1 MNREQ
6 SIEFIQAIED
16 TKALERAIL
25 DIIDE
30 LKSEDSKEIADG
42 LEQLI
47 PISNNRFSVIGQK
60 ELLQESKRRAISILK
75 SEPKFNHVS
84 EKEACC
90 IVERVLGNMQLYL
103 QDMFKRQPHTKCTD
117 SILSIQKC
125 FDIGNEYDLQH
136 IVYALLRAVFPLAR
150 IEEYQDAGACAV
162 RKDICIDEF
171 DIAIELKCTRDSLS
185 AKKLSEEVASDI
197 VHYDNKN
204 IFFLIYD
211 KARIIDNIDVF
222 RDTYEKTDMCKN
234 VKVFVM
240 L

>member
-30 LKSEDSKEIADG
+30 LKSEGSKEIADG

-75 SEPKFNHVS
+75 SEPQFNHVS

-90 IVERVLGNMQLYL
+90 IVERVLGNVQLYL

-117 SILSIQKC
+117 SILSMQKR

-136 IVYALLRAVFPLAR
+136 IVCHMRGTGSSHSFLSMAMFWMQVV
-150 IEEYQDAGACAV
+150 EVDETV
-162 RKDICIDEF
+162 RHF
-171 DIAIELKCTRDSLS
+171 WRQA
-185 AKKLSEEVASDI
+185 
-197 VHYDNKN
+197 
-204 IFFLIYD
+204 FL
-211 KARIIDNIDVF
+211 
-222 RDTYEKTDMCKN
+222 
-234 VKVFVM
+234 
-240 L
+240 

>member
-30 LKSEDSKEIADG
+30 LKSEGSKEIADG

-75 SEPKFNHVS
+75 SEPQFNHVS

-90 IVERVLGNMQLYL
+90 IVERVLGNVQLYL
-103 QDMFKRQPHTKCTD
+103 QDGKYKGVGAHLFAIACKHSWD
-117 SILSIQKC
+117 A
-125 FDIGNEYDLQH
+125 GNEGYVQFTAKADLIEHYQKTLNAH
-136 IVYALLRAVFPLAR
+136 LLDWHTL
-150 IEEYQDAGACAV
+150 Y
-162 RKDICIDEF
+162 ID
-171 DIAIELKCTRDSLS
+171 SYG
-185 AKKLSEEVASDI
+185 ASD
-197 VHYDNKN
+197 
-204 IFFLIYD
+204 LIHKYF
-211 KARIIDNIDVF
+211 KER
-222 RDTYEKTDMCKN
+222 
-234 VKVFVM
+234 
-240 L
+240 

>member
-30 LKSEDSKEIADG
+30 LKSEGSKEIADG

-75 SEPKFNHVS
+75 SEPQFNHVS

-90 IVERVLGNMQLYL
+90 IVERVLGNVQLYL

-117 SILSIQKC
+117 SILSMQKC

-150 IEEYQDAGACAV
+150 IEEYQLMQDPEFKSEYEALQPEMDITRAILDARIHAGV
-162 RKDICIDEF
+162 TQLE
-171 DIAIELKCTRDSLS
+171 
-185 AKKLSEEVASDI
+185 LSEKSGISQADI
-197 VHYDNKN
+197 GR
-204 IFFLIYD
+204 L
-211 KARIIDNIDVF
+211 
-222 RDTYEKTDMCKN
+222 EKGTRNPSIALLKRLAEAMDSTTRS
-234 VKVFVM
+234 
-240 L
+240 

>member
-30 LKSEDSKEIADG
+30 LKSEGSKEIADG

-75 SEPKFNHVS
+75 SEPQFNHVS

-90 IVERVLGNMQLYL
+90 IVERVLGNVQLYL
-103 QDMFKRQPHTKCTD
+103 QYGKYKGVGAHLFAIACKHSWDA
-117 SILSIQKC
+117 
-125 FDIGNEYDLQH
+125 GNEGYVQFTAKTDLIEHYQKTLNAH
-136 IVYALLRAVFPLAR
+136 LLDWHTL
-150 IEEYQDAGACAV
+150 Y
-162 RKDICIDEF
+162 ID
-171 DIAIELKCTRDSLS
+171 SYG
-185 AKKLSEEVASDI
+185 ASD
-197 VHYDNKN
+197 
-204 IFFLIYD
+204 LIHKYF
-211 KARIIDNIDVF
+211 KER
-222 RDTYEKTDMCKN
+222 
-234 VKVFVM
+234 
-240 L
+240 

>member
-30 LKSEDSKEIADG
+30 LKSEGSKEIADG

-75 SEPKFNHVS
+75 SEPQFNHVS

-90 IVERVLGNMQLYL
+90 IVERVLGNVQLYL
-103 QDMFKRQPHTKCTD
+103 QDMSRMI
-117 SILSIQKC
+117 S
-125 FDIGNEYDLQH
+125 
-136 IVYALLRAVFPLAR
+136 VM
-150 IEEYQDAGACAV
+150 
-162 RKDICIDEF
+162 
-171 DIAIELKCTRDSLS
+171 
-185 AKKLSEEVASDI
+185 KKI
-197 VHYDNKN
+197 
-204 IFFLIYD
+204 
-211 KARIIDNIDVF
+211 
-222 RDTYEKTDMCKN
+222 
-234 VKVFVM
+234 
-240 L
+240 

>member
-1 MNREQ
+1 M
-6 SIEFIQAIED
+6 
-16 TKALERAIL
+16 
-25 DIIDE
+25 
-30 LKSEDSKEIADG
+30 
-42 LEQLI
+42 
-47 PISNNRFSVIGQK
+47 
-60 ELLQESKRRAISILK
+60 
-75 SEPKFNHVS
+75 
-84 EKEACC
+84 
-90 IVERVLGNMQLYL
+90 
-103 QDMFKRQPHTKCTD
+103 
-117 SILSIQKC
+117 
-125 FDIGNEYDLQH
+125 IGNEYDLQH
-136 IVYALLRAVFPLAR
+136 IVYALLRALFSLSR

-222 RDTYEKTDMCKN
+222 RDTYEKTDMSKN

>member
-30 LKSEDSKEIADG
+30 LKSEGSKEIADG

-75 SEPKFNHVS
+75 SEPQFNHVS

-90 IVERVLGNMQLYL
+90 IVERVLGNVQLYL
-103 QDMFKRQPHTKCTD
+103 QDGKYKGVGAHLFAIACKHSWD
-117 SILSIQKC
+117 A
-125 FDIGNEYDLQH
+125 GNEGYVQFTAKTDLIEHYQKTLNAH
-136 IVYALLRAVFPLAR
+136 LLDWHTL
-150 IEEYQDAGACAV
+150 Y
-162 RKDICIDEF
+162 ID
-171 DIAIELKCTRDSLS
+171 SYG
-185 AKKLSEEVASDI
+185 ASD
-197 VHYDNKN
+197 
-204 IFFLIYD
+204 LIHKYF
-211 KARIIDNIDVF
+211 KER
-222 RDTYEKTDMCKN
+222 
-234 VKVFVM
+234 
-240 L
+240 